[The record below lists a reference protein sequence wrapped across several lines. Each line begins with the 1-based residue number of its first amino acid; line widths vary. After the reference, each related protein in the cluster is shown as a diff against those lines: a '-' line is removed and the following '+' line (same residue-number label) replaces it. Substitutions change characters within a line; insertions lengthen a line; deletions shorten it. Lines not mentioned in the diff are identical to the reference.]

1 MIMAPSPPR
10 QRRFRLYKVGIFI
23 ASILL
28 FVLALELMKAGA
40 RGLAPFIRD
49 TLKVSNPI
57 NGLGFGWLF
66 AYGVMSG
73 SPVAAAALTFFDVA
87 AIDDTTA
94 FAMITGSR
102 LGASLI
108 VLALGMLYILRGHEK
123 AASLTTGL
131 LSFMVTATVYIP
143 ALPVGYMLLR
153 SGSLD
158 GAAVNAENEV
168 VSIIDMVY
176 GPPVALAEK
185 YLPGMMIFLIGLGII
200 VFTFNLFDKALPN
213 LHLEQSAFDEIP
225 RLLYRPAVTF
235 ALGFGI
241 TMLTMSVSVSL
252 GLLVPLS
259 VRGYIRRENLVPYI
273 MGCNIS
279 TFVDTLIAGLLLR
292 NPAAAG
298 IVLAEMGS
306 IIIISAAILLFFFR
320 PYERA
325 ILKFVGWL
333 SRKRERLVVFFALLL
348 VIPVGLLLVR

>member
-1 MIMAPSPPR
+1 MDVTPTTPRR
-10 QRRFRLYKVGIFI
+10 QRIRFYKIGIFFI
-23 ASILL
+23 SILL
-28 FVLALELMKAGA
+28 FILALELMKAGA

-49 TLKVSNPI
+49 TLQVTNPV

-73 SPVAAAALTFFDVA
+73 SPVAAAALTFFDVG
-87 AIDDTTA
+87 AIDDATA

-108 VLALGMLYILRGHEK
+108 ILALGMLYVLRGHEK
-123 AASLTTGL
+123 VASLTTGL
-131 LSFMVTATVYIP
+131 LSFLVTATIYIP
-143 ALPVGYMLLR
+143 ALPVGYTLLK

-158 GAAVNAENEV
+158 GRAVETNGEL
-168 VSIIDMVY
+168 VSIIDVIY
-176 GPPVALAEK
+176 GPPVALAQQ
-185 YLPGMMIFLIGLGII
+185 YLPGLLIFLLGLGII
-200 VFTFNLFDKALPN
+200 VFTFNLFDKALPD
-213 LHLEQSAFDEIP
+213 LKLQQSAFDEIP

-298 IVLAEMGS
+298 IVLAEMAS
-306 IIIISAAILLFFFR
+306 IVIVSSVVLLFFFR
-320 PYERA
+320 AYERA
-325 ILKFVGWL
+325 ILRFVAWISA
-333 SRKRERLVVFFALLL
+333 SRIRLTVFFLLLL
-348 VIPVGLLLVR
+348 VIPIALLLLR